1 MQTVPRLGPR
11 ARLGAP
17 SNTMPVSASGGAW
30 RPPTGFRLWMHL
42 YQYVRSVCRRAQGL
56 TRVPCPPLCAH
67 KNTFAPFA
75 VSTQFGDAEHTKQTQ
90 QHMVITCFWY
100 RHGWSCNLFVSEGH
114 F

>member
-42 YQYVRSVCRRAQGL
+42 YKYVRSVCRRAQGL

-67 KNTFAPFA
+67 KNTFAPFLL
-75 VSTQFGDAEHTKQTQ
+75 F
-90 QHMVITCFWY
+90 QHNSATLNIQNKPNSIW
-100 RHGWSCNLFVSEGH
+100 L
-114 F
+114 